1 MAGSFTAVDLTQL
14 APPDIVQEI
23 DFEQVLAAM
32 LADLRARDPDFD
44 ALVES
49 DPAFKLL
56 EVAAWRETLLRQ
68 RINEAAQAVML
79 AYAAGPDLDQIGANY
94 SVARLVLDPGDPDAL
109 PPVPPT
115 LESDSD
121 FRRRIQLSPE
131 GLTTAG
137 SRGSY
142 EFHALGAD
150 PDVLDAQAVSPAA
163 GEVTVYVLSRS
174 GDGTASTDL
183 VEAVQAVLSGDTIRP
198 MTDQVTVTS
207 VAITTYTIEAAL
219 TLFPGPDAEVV
230 RQSALAEAQA
240 YAARQHRLGYDVTLS
255 GIYAALHQPGVQNV
269 ALTSP
274 AADIV
279 MGDGQAAFVSAVT
292 VTVGGTDV

>member
-14 APPDIVQEI
+14 AAPDIVDEL
-23 DFEQVLAAM
+23 DFERVLSDM
-32 LADLRARDPDFD
+32 VADLRARDPAFT

-49 DPAFKLL
+49 DPAFKIL

-79 AYAAGPDLDQIGANY
+79 AYASGADLDQIGANY
-94 SVARLVLDPGDPDAL
+94 SVARLTLDPGNPDAL
-109 PPVPPT
+109 PPIPPT
-115 LESDSD
+115 LESDAD
-121 FRRRIQLSPE
+121 FRRRIQISPE

-150 PDVLDAQAVSPAA
+150 PKVLDAQAVSPLP
-163 GEVTVYVLSRS
+163 GEVTVYVMSRD
-174 GDGTASTDL
+174 GDGTASADL
-183 VEAVQAVLSGDTIRP
+183 VEAVQAILSGDTIRP
-198 MTDQVTVTS
+198 MTDRVMVQS
-207 VAITTYTIEAAL
+207 AAITPYAIEAEL
-219 TLFPGPDAEVV
+219 ILFPGPDAEVV
-230 RQSALAEAQA
+230 RLSAEKEATT

-255 GIYAALHQPGVQNV
+255 GIYAALHRPGVQNV
-269 ALTSP
+269 ILNSP
-274 AADIV
+274 AASLV
-279 MGDGQAAFVSAVT
+279 MGDGEAAFSTGVI